1 MDIKN
6 LTTFVYTAELG
17 SFTKAAEMLGFSQS
31 TVSFQIKQLEIEL
44 DAQLFERINRTVAL
58 TDKGREVLG
67 YAHQMLKMTQE
78 LVSSIRRESEA
89 KGHVRLAMA
98 GSLCHSLLQK
108 DFSLFRGRFP
118 GISLKI
124 IAADTEEMFRLI
136 DHNEADAILTL
147 DKRICAPE
155 YVTVREERASV
166 HFVAGSASPLAA
178 AKGPLLVQDLAG
190 QPFLLTEKGMSYRR
204 LMDERL
210 AEMGAAISPVLETGR
225 TDIICRLVCQGIGVA
240 FLPDFV
246 TEQDVRAG
254 RMVRLPVEDFAL
266 DIWKQLIHHRD
277 KWMSPAMEAVLAYC
291 GEREFCAPRVAP

>member
-98 GSLCHSLLQK
+98 DSLCHSLLQK
-108 DFSLFRGRFP
+108 DFSLFRGRFL
-118 GISLKI
+118 GISL
-124 IAADTEEMFRLI
+124 
-136 DHNEADAILTL
+136 
-147 DKRICAPE
+147 
-155 YVTVREERASV
+155 
-166 HFVAGSASPLAA
+166 
-178 AKGPLLVQDLAG
+178 
-190 QPFLLTEKGMSYRR
+190 
-204 LMDERL
+204 
-210 AEMGAAISPVLETGR
+210 
-225 TDIICRLVCQGIGVA
+225 
-240 FLPDFV
+240 
-246 TEQDVRAG
+246 
-254 RMVRLPVEDFAL
+254 
-266 DIWKQLIHHRD
+266 
-277 KWMSPAMEAVLAYC
+277 
-291 GEREFCAPRVAP
+291 